1 MAQPLEG
8 VNVLRNPYVNE
19 GTAFSKEAREKLKLR
34 GLLPPRILTIEL
46 QAKRF
51 MERVRETDDNL
62 VKYEL
67 LDSLR
72 HRNRT
77 LYFYVLINHIE
88 ELMPIV
94 YTPTVGKACMDY
106 DHIFRNTDGLYVS
119 IEDKGQVA
127 ELVSNCP
134 QENVD
139 IIVVTDG
146 ERILGLGDL
155 GTGGMGIPKGK
166 LSLYTACAGIHPERS
181 LPVCIDVGTN
191 NPALLKD
198 PLYLGLQHPRVDG
211 DAYYELLEEFIL
223 AVRKRWPGVL
233 IQFEDFAN
241 RHAFKLL
248 EIWRDKVTCFND
260 DIQGTASVTVSGFM
274 SATKAKGTKVS
285 DEKIL
290 FLGAGEAALGCSN
303 LLVQAMIAE
312 GLTEQQARDRIFLFD
327 SKGLVVS
334 SRDNLSH
341 DKALYAKDVEPCTTF
356 LEAIE
361 TVKPTAIVGLAAQS
375 GAFNAYVLG
384 AMARLNERPIIFAL
398 SNPTSKAECTAR
410 EAYTYTE
417 GRCLFACGSPFP
429 PVELN
434 GKTFVPRQ
442 GNNSYVFP
450 GIGLGALYTKASLIP
465 DGVFLAAARALT
477 ETVTDEDLANG
488 SLFPSL
494 TEVRSVSRHIAQR
507 VAEYC
512 LESGIAQIE
521 KPADLTAALEDYMY
535 KPKYLD

>member
-19 GTAFSKEAREKLKLR
+19 GTAFSKAAREKLKLR
-34 GLLPPRILTIEL
+34 GLLPPRIMTIEL

-77 LYFYVLINHIE
+77 LFFYVLINHIE

-94 YTPTVGKACMDY
+94 YTPTVGKACTDY

-134 QENVD
+134 QEKVD

-211 DAYYELLEEFIL
+211 EAYYELVEEFIH
-223 AVRKRWPGVL
+223 AVRNRWPGVL

-248 EIWRDKVTCFND
+248 DLWRDKVTCFND
-260 DIQGTASVTVSGFM
+260 DIQGTAAVTVSGFM

-285 DEKIL
+285 EERIL
-290 FLGAGEAALGCSN
+290 FLGAGEAALGCSD
-303 LLVQAMIAE
+303 LLVQAMIQE
-312 GLTEQQARDRIFLFD
+312 GLTQEEARGRIFLFD

-334 SRDNLSH
+334 SRDNLAPA
-341 DKALYAKDVEPCTTF
+341 KQPYAKDLEACATF
-356 LEAIE
+356 LDAIE

-384 AMARLNERPIIFAL
+384 AMARLNQRPIIFAL

-450 GIGLGALYTKASLIP
+450 GIGLGALYTKAKLIP

-512 LESGIAQIE
+512 LDSGIAQIE
-521 KPADLTAALEDYMY
+521 RPADLTAALEEYMY

>member
-198 PLYLGLQHPRVDG
+198 PLYLGLQHPRD
-211 DAYYELLEEFIL
+211 
-223 AVRKRWPGVL
+223 RK
-233 IQFEDFAN
+233 
-241 RHAFKLL
+241 
-248 EIWRDKVTCFND
+248 
-260 DIQGTASVTVSGFM
+260 SVV
-274 SATKAKGTKVS
+274 
-285 DEKIL
+285 
-290 FLGAGEAALGCSN
+290 
-303 LLVQAMIAE
+303 
-312 GLTEQQARDRIFLFD
+312 
-327 SKGLVVS
+327 
-334 SRDNLSH
+334 
-341 DKALYAKDVEPCTTF
+341 
-356 LEAIE
+356 
-361 TVKPTAIVGLAAQS
+361 
-375 GAFNAYVLG
+375 
-384 AMARLNERPIIFAL
+384 
-398 SNPTSKAECTAR
+398 
-410 EAYTYTE
+410 
-417 GRCLFACGSPFP
+417 
-429 PVELN
+429 
-434 GKTFVPRQ
+434 
-442 GNNSYVFP
+442 
-450 GIGLGALYTKASLIP
+450 
-465 DGVFLAAARALT
+465 
-477 ETVTDEDLANG
+477 
-488 SLFPSL
+488 
-494 TEVRSVSRHIAQR
+494 
-507 VAEYC
+507 
-512 LESGIAQIE
+512 
-521 KPADLTAALEDYMY
+521 
-535 KPKYLD
+535 